1 VLRTGFTGFASRRA
15 YLRLAAIILSVAAA
29 LSVAAC
35 GGDDDDDD
43 GGSDQTAASTQATTG
58 GGGGGGGETVQI
70 GETEFALDPSEANVQ
85 AGEVTFEVTNDGST
99 VHDLEV
105 EGQGVEEKTD
115 LIEPGQSATLTVD
128 LSQSGSYEMYC
139 TVDSHRE
146 QGMEGEVTVQG

>member
-1 VLRTGFTGFASRRA
+1 MLRTGFTGFASRRA
-15 YLRLAAIILSVAAA
+15 YVRLAAVMLSVAAA

-35 GGDDDDDD
+35 GGDDDDD

-58 GGGGGGGETVQI
+58 GGGGGGGGETVQI
-70 GETEFALDPSEANVQ
+70 GETEFALDPSEANVK

>member
-35 GGDDDDDD
+35 GGDDDDDN

-85 AGEVTFEVTNDGST
+85 AGEVT
-99 VHDLEV
+99 LEV

>member
-35 GGDDDDDD
+35 GGDDDDDN

-85 AGEVTFEVTNDGST
+85 AGEVPFEVTNDGST